1 MVYSIIM
8 KISVILIIYIFINIF
23 KLLKLVVISFLY
35 ENVIFLYIMGFY
47 FIIGV
52 NSFFLCII
60 FIYK

>member
-1 MVYSIIM
+1 M

-23 KLLKLVVISFLY
+23 KLLKLVVISFLD

-52 NSFFLCII
+52 NLFFLCII